1 MSVIEGER
9 EGWIAEK
16 LTELSGEPVTSRH
29 EPHDRYVIVFR
40 GRFCGEH
47 GPLCEIEVSQMMLL
61 NWSESGIEGHLS
73 IKLARLREW
82 MSMQFFPQAFWDPTH
97 PYNHQDSE

>member
-1 MSVIEGER
+1 
-9 EGWIAEK
+9 
-16 LTELSGEPVTSRH
+16 
-29 EPHDRYVIVFR
+29 
-40 GRFCGEH
+40 
-47 GPLCEIEVSQMMLL
+47 MMLL